1 MKKNITERR
10 RQALK
15 RLTKQK
21 FYEKL
26 DSEGKPVRTR
36 EQWELR
42 RDDEM
47 AKLQKRIG
55 RGS

>member
-26 DSEGKPVRTR
+26 DSKGQPVRTR